1 MDEPLVSVIIPVY
14 NAEHYLRS
22 SVQSV
27 LDQSWKQLEILLID
41 DCSTDN
47 SREIM
52 LELSVHPNI
61 RSIYMPVNSGA
72 AATRNAGI
80 LEATGRFIAFL
91 DADDRWMPDKLE
103 RQIPFMMREK
113 CALTC
118 TAYDWVEANGAPA
131 GRTIHTPQTITHR
144 DLLKHNSIGCLTA
157 VYDTTICGKL
167 YMPDTPQ
174 RHDWGLWL
182 SITRQFG
189 PAKGLD
195 LVLAAYRL
203 HDQSLSRNK
212 LRSAR
217 YNWII
222 LREHEGLS
230 RPVAA
235 WYYLHFLIRKS
246 WKYLGW
252 NS

>member
-14 NAEHYLRS
+14 NAEHYLRN

-118 TAYDWVEANGAPA
+118 TAYDWV
-131 GRTIHTPQTITHR
+131 
-144 DLLKHNSIGCLTA
+144 
-157 VYDTTICGKL
+157 
-167 YMPDTPQ
+167 
-174 RHDWGLWL
+174 
-182 SITRQFG
+182 
-189 PAKGLD
+189 
-195 LVLAAYRL
+195 
-203 HDQSLSRNK
+203 
-212 LRSAR
+212 
-217 YNWII
+217 
-222 LREHEGLS
+222 
-230 RPVAA
+230 
-235 WYYLHFLIRKS
+235 
-246 WKYLGW
+246 
-252 NS
+252 